1 MDEDAATEVAA
12 KRQRFFDA
20 HPHGF
25 GAGELMALPESVP
38 WLPLHQACDPRPDV
52 WYWIDVERIGTLRQ
66 VIHWASH
73 LSDKGWITATDW
85 ADLLRRIGT
94 DA

>member
-1 MDEDAATEVAA
+1 
-12 KRQRFFDA
+12 
-20 HPHGF
+20 
-25 GAGELMALPESVP
+25 
-38 WLPLHQACDPRPDV
+38 V

>member
-1 MDEDAATEVAA
+1 MNTRRRPASTAETHSLTRATLKIIASA
-12 KRQRFFDA
+12 NGCTDTPR
-20 HPHGF
+20 P
-25 GAGELMALPESVP
+25 
-38 WLPLHQACDPRPDV
+38 PLHQACDPRPDV